1 MTGWGKRAVLAM
13 VVATAVT
20 LAGCTAS
27 DTTETDTQ
35 AETTATATP
44 TPTPTSDIHT
54 PIDRDAPLP
63 DAVEGPGSRAEP
75 LALGETISVDR
86 VDIVI
91 DAYEPDG
98 DAIVEA
104 AVNDDPPV
112 GYHYQIVTYS
122 VTNTHMEELYVD
134 LISVGLVTDGDERI
148 DEPVATLA
156 DEMSGKIPPGETLT
170 GSRAFLVPAGA
181 EVLIAVTPGI
191 PIRSAYYVQP

>member
-27 DTTETDTQ
+27 DTTETETQ
-35 AETTATATP
+35 AETSATA

-86 VDIVI
+86 VDVVI

-122 VTNTHMEELYVD
+122 VTNTHTEELYVD
-134 LISVGLVTDGDERI
+134 LISVGLVTDSDERI

-156 DEMSGKIPPGETLT
+156 DEMSGTIPPGETLT

-181 EVLIAVTPGI
+181 EVLIAVTPGV
-191 PIRSAYYVQP
+191 PIDSAYYVQP